1 MTKNMTIN
9 KDRSIVISG
18 EKYTW
23 YKQLSKVINDKKDKL
38 SNKDRRIMEM
48 YHLVDEDKKKTL
60 KTIGKE
66 IGVTKECVW
75 QRQEKILKRWKKN
88 KRLREFFD
96 DLD

>member
-48 YHLVDEDKKKTL
+48 YHLADEDNKETL
-60 KTIGKE
+60 ETIGKE

-75 QRQEKILKRWKKN
+75 QRQDKILKRWKKN